1 MDEIRRNNK
10 STTARGSEFERLT
23 KMFLQKDSI
32 YTDLFKEVYLWKE
45 WKGNDGQDTGIDL
58 VAEGKDGQMWGIQC
72 KFYDEDSMLDQK
84 TISTFI
90 AKTGQFEMKRMLVFT
105 GGAFTIN
112 AMKVIQGN
120 DVRLVYADE
129 MAAAAIDWD
138 EYPDNLKRRKPKV
151 LRPHQ
156 VEAVD
161 NVMIGFGKSDRGR
174 MVMACGT
181 GKTLTAL
188 HIAEDQAGKGGTVL
202 YAVPSISLV
211 MQSMREWSD
220 NANIRHRYLLVCSDP
235 TTKDDSSTVEL
246 PIPPTTDPVLLGI
259 ELRKKS
265 DRMTVVFSTY
275 HSLGVVKK
283 AMRGRPFDIIFADE
297 AHRTTGTSSKIATD
311 DPDEKLYDDTTY
323 YTMIHRNSEING
335 KRRLYMTATERLYSE
350 ALKKNAE
357 RVVISMD
364 DEEIYGR
371 RFHQLTF
378 KEAVERELLSDFR
391 VKIAMLPEEYIR
403 KDVQQEMAKHS
414 EIEMDE
420 PAKLSAVW
428 HAVLHPDD
436 NKRTDILQRV
446 IVFSNRIAKSK
457 EFAGQTDTDGGTF
470 QAVVNMYNKEKK
482 TGYTAETRHIDGKS
496 KALERRRHI
505 RWLSD
510 SHEAPDTCRMLSNA
524 RCLSEGVDVP
534 ALDGVVFIEP
544 RKSKIDVVQSVG
556 RVMRRSEGKKY
567 GYVILP
573 VALPA
578 GKPYHESLND
588 GKTFK
593 VAWEVLRAL
602 RSHDESF
609 AVEINR
615 LILEQEGG
623 EEKLTGRISIVTPD
637 KVSEEMSEE
646 MVTAFFG
653 KIRSALVREVGDA
666 HYYDAY
672 GEQIGAAAAKIEDR
686 IQKEIKSNKNTKEAI
701 SSFNKSLKKVVSDA
715 IAEKDT
721 VQVVSQHMVLSRV
734 FDGLFKG
741 KFKSENPVAKE
752 FEKVVRKLNMPDITV
767 DLEDFYKEVDDEME
781 QITTREGRQSFIK
794 KIYGNFFASAD
805 KKGAEKHGVV
815 YTPIEC
821 IDFIIN
827 SVEHLL
833 HKHFGKGFNT
843 KGINVLEPFAGTGT
857 FITRL
862 LESGLIKN
870 IEDKYLNSISANE
883 LILLAHYVATINIE
897 TTYESLAGGKYMP
910 FPGMAYT
917 DTLDMNPR
925 HIKRPDL
932 SRRQQKVDR
941 DLPELDNRIR
951 GQMKRKIDVIVGNPP
966 YSAGQKSFDDGNPNP
981 EYPQLDKRIEDTY
994 GQGVKGKAK
1003 GKLRDSYVRSIRWMS
1018 DRISDCGVIGI
1029 ITNGSFIRSDS
1040 TRGMR
1045 ASLVEEFDEIWC
1057 IDLRGNG
1064 RINDKR
1070 EGRPIFEIDKSSPG
1084 SRAPVAITLL
1094 VKKPQKGKKKPAKIY
1109 YKDIGD
1115 YLTAKEKIDIIKK
1128 WTSIDKID
1136 NWTEIIPDR
1145 FNDWFGQRNE
1155 EYYAYSPIGSKD
1167 AKAGKDDNVIF
1178 RQYSNGVVTSRD
1190 VWIYNSSIK
1199 ELTKNMKK
1207 HINFYNETDPT
1218 DIRPNPTKGKWGREL
1233 VRRRINE
1240 GLQNFDVRNIRNAS
1254 YRPFFKQYM
1263 YFDLIFNTNVGKIPL
1278 IFPYKNSKNI
1288 VICIPYKI
1296 TGNFSVIMTDI
1307 TPDLELNHHGQCFP
1321 LYTYDGNTRKYNILN
1336 STLYEYQKHYKNKG
1350 ITKQDIFYYI
1360 YGLLNH
1366 PGYQAKFASNL
1377 TKELPHI
1384 PLAPKFEEFKKIGKM
1399 LADLHIGYETCK
1411 RHNLGK
1417 PRFIPKKFS
1426 KISFGSTTVIER
1438 DKTSRRVDHTII
1450 RVDGQVLFENIPQTT
1465 YIVNGRT
1472 PLAWVVDRYKITVD
1486 DESGIINDPC
1496 TDTDIIAVIER
1507 AVHVGLES
1515 ERLIAQLPNEFE
1527 PKNWKPRKGG
1537 IDGFL

>member
-1 MDEIRRNNK
+1 M
-10 STTARGSEFERLT
+10 
-23 KMFLQKDSI
+23 
-32 YTDLFKEVYLWKE
+32 
-45 WKGNDGQDTGIDL
+45 
-58 VAEGKDGQMWGIQC
+58 
-72 KFYDEDSMLDQK
+72 
-84 TISTFI
+84 
-90 AKTGQFEMKRMLVFT
+90 
-105 GGAFTIN
+105 
-112 AMKVIQGN
+112 
-120 DVRLVYADE
+120 
-129 MAAAAIDWD
+129 
-138 EYPDNLKRRKPKV
+138 
-151 LRPHQ
+151 
-156 VEAVD
+156 
-161 NVMIGFGKSDRGR
+161 
-174 MVMACGT
+174 
-181 GKTLTAL
+181 
-188 HIAEDQAGKGGTVL
+188 VL

-220 NANIRHRYLLVCSDP
+220 NANIPHRYLLVCSDP

-246 PIPPTTDPVLLGI
+246 PIPPTTDPVLLGT

-335 KRRLYMTATERLYSE
+335 RRRLYMTATERLYSE
-350 ALKKNAE
+350 ALKKSAE

-436 NKRTDILQRV
+436 NKKTDILQRV

-457 EFAGQTDTDGGTF
+457 EFAGQTDTDVGTF
-470 QAVVNMYNKEKK
+470 QAVVDMYNKEKK
-482 TGYTAETRHIDGKS
+482 TGYTAETRHIDGRS

-534 ALDGVVFIEP
+534 ALDGVVFVEP

-609 AVEINR
+609 AVEINK
-615 LILEQEGG
+615 LILEQTDDPEG
-623 EEKLTGRISIVTPD
+623 LTGRISVVTPD

-653 KIRSALVREVGDA
+653 KLRSALVREVGDVN
-666 HYYDAY
+666 HYDAY
-672 GEQIGAAAAKIEDR
+672 GEQIGAAAAKIEAR
-686 IQKEIKSNKNTKEAI
+686 IQKGIKSNKSTKDAI

-741 KFKSENPVAKE
+741 KFRSENPVAKE
-752 FEKVVRKLNMPDITV
+752 FEKVVRKLNMPDITA
-767 DLEDFYKEVDDEME
+767 DLEEFYKEVDDEME

-805 KKGAEKHGVV
+805 KKGAEKHGIV

-827 SVEHLL
+827 SVEYLL

-843 KGINVLEPFAGTGT
+843 KGVSVLEPFAGTGT

-862 LESGLIKN
+862 LESGLVKDLEN
-870 IEDKYLNSISANE
+870 KYLTAISANE
-883 LILLAHYVATINIE
+883 LILLAHYVSTINIE
-897 TTYESLAGGKYMP
+897 TTYESLAGGNYLH

-925 HIKRPDL
+925 HIERPDL

-951 GQMKRKIDVIVGNPP
+951 SQMKRKINVIVGNPP
-966 YSAGQKSFDDGNPNP
+966 YSAGQRAFDDNNPNP
-981 EYPQLDKRIEDTY
+981 PYPELDTRIEETY
-994 GQGVKGKAK
+994 GKGVSGKAK
-1003 GKLRDSYVRSIRWMS
+1003 SQLRDSYIRSIRWMS
-1018 DRISDCGVIGI
+1018 DRISECGIIGI
-1029 ITNGSFIRSDS
+1029 ITNGSFMQSYATS
-1040 TRGMR
+1040 GMR
-1045 ASLVEEFDEIWC
+1045 AALIKEFDEIWC
-1057 IDLRGNG
+1057 LDCRGNARLIG
-1064 RINDKR
+1064 EAGKK
-1070 EGRPIFEIDKSSPG
+1070 EGDTIFRCDDRTLPG
-1084 SRAPVAITLL
+1084 SRTPIVIAFF
-1094 VKKPQKGKKKPAKIY
+1094 VKKPQKNKKYPAKIY
-1109 YKDIGD
+1109 GD
-1115 YLTAKEKIDIIKK
+1115 
-1128 WTSIDKID
+1128 
-1136 NWTEIIPDR
+1136 
-1145 FNDWFGQRNE
+1145 
-1155 EYYAYSPIGSKD
+1155 
-1167 AKAGKDDNVIF
+1167 
-1178 RQYSNGVVTSRD
+1178 
-1190 VWIYNSSIK
+1190 
-1199 ELTKNMKK
+1199 
-1207 HINFYNETDPT
+1207 
-1218 DIRPNPTKGKWGREL
+1218 
-1233 VRRRINE
+1233 
-1240 GLQNFDVRNIRNAS
+1240 
-1254 YRPFFKQYM
+1254 
-1263 YFDLIFNTNVGKIPL
+1263 
-1278 IFPYKNSKNI
+1278 
-1288 VICIPYKI
+1288 
-1296 TGNFSVIMTDI
+1296 
-1307 TPDLELNHHGQCFP
+1307 
-1321 LYTYDGNTRKYNILN
+1321 
-1336 STLYEYQKHYKNKG
+1336 
-1350 ITKQDIFYYI
+1350 
-1360 YGLLNH
+1360 
-1366 PGYQAKFASNL
+1366 
-1377 TKELPHI
+1377 
-1384 PLAPKFEEFKKIGKM
+1384 
-1399 LADLHIGYETCK
+1399 
-1411 RHNLGK
+1411 
-1417 PRFIPKKFS
+1417 
-1426 KISFGSTTVIER
+1426 
-1438 DKTSRRVDHTII
+1438 
-1450 RVDGQVLFENIPQTT
+1450 
-1465 YIVNGRT
+1465 
-1472 PLAWVVDRYKITVD
+1472 
-1486 DESGIINDPC
+1486 
-1496 TDTDIIAVIER
+1496 
-1507 AVHVGLES
+1507 
-1515 ERLIAQLPNEFE
+1515 
-1527 PKNWKPRKGG
+1527 
-1537 IDGFL
+1537 